1 MRATTSEDIYNVLNA
16 DPVLTMNNAFATCQR
31 PQSILNPRF
40 AKLVV
45 QLDF

>member
-1 MRATTSEDIYNVLNA
+1 MTANLDIYNAPNA
-16 DPVLTMNNAFATCQR
+16 SPVLTQSNVFATWKQ

-45 QLDF
+45 QFDF